1 MRIYEIMFIADPR
14 VDEEGRE
21 ALVEKVKKVI
31 TEKAAGTIEKVDRWG
46 IRKLA
51 YKFPRTKLTEGDYTV
66 VLFRSNGEQLKEIDV
81 LFQVTPELIRKQ
93 IVRRE
98 DLEKKERKEWLKTR
112 DNPLEELAVTDDPS
126 SGMKEE
132 IIEPTFE
139 VQGESQS

>member
-51 YKFPRTKLTEGDYTV
+51 YKLPRTKLTEGDYTV

-132 IIEPTFE
+132 TIEPVFE
-139 VQGESQS
+139 VQGEAQS

>member
-1 MRIYEIMFIADPR
+1 MRIYELMFIADPR
-14 VDEEGRE
+14 VDEEGRA
-21 ALVEKVKKVI
+21 ALVEKVQKVI
-31 TEKAAGTIEKVDRWG
+31 VEKAAGTIEKVDRWG

-51 YKFPRTKLTEGDYTV
+51 YKLPRTKLTEGDYTV
-66 VLFRSNGEQLKEIDV
+66 VLFRSNGEKLQEIDV

-112 DNPLEELAVTDDPS
+112 DNPVEEMSVSDGSS

-132 IIEPTFE
+132 TIEPVFE
-139 VQGESQS
+139 VEGESQA

>member
-1 MRIYEIMFIADPR
+1 MFIADPR

-51 YKFPRTKLTEGDYTV
+51 YKLPRTKLTEGDYTV
-66 VLFRSNGEQLKEIDV
+66 VLFRSIGEQLKDIDV

-112 DNPLEELAVTDDPS
+112 DNPVEEMSVTDDPS

-132 IIEPTFE
+132 TVEPVFE
-139 VQGESQS
+139 VQGEAQS

>member
-51 YKFPRTKLTEGDYTV
+51 YKLPRTKLTEGDYTV
-66 VLFRSNGEQLKEIDV
+66 VLFRSIGEQLKDIDV

-112 DNPLEELAVTDDPS
+112 DNPVEEMSVTDDPS

-132 IIEPTFE
+132 TVEPVFE
-139 VQGESQS
+139 VQGEAQS